1 MPDPNHPCQ
10 ECEIAAGRLD
20 SAGLP
25 PLRRGPFVVHP
36 RTDGG
41 AVPGWFVVAPVR
53 HTEQIDAL
61 DDRELAELGPVLAE
75 VAAALRESTPAE
87 RVYLS
92 VFAEVL
98 HHLHVHVIARPPD
111 APASRTGPRVFLSD
125 AKADADAVRRVAE
138 RVFARLAT

>member
-1 MPDPNHPCQ
+1 MTDHDDPCQ
-10 ECEIAAGRLD
+10 ECEIAAGRVD
-20 SAGLP
+20 PAGLP
-25 PLRRGPFVVHP
+25 PLHRGPFVVHP

-53 HTEQIDAL
+53 HAEQIDAL
-61 DDRELAELGPVLAE
+61 DDRELAELGPVVAE

-87 RVYLS
+87 RVYVS

-98 HHLHVHVIARPPD
+98 HHLHVHVIARPPG
-111 APASRTGPRVFLSD
+111 APAELTGPRVFLAT
-125 AKADADAVRRVAE
+125 AKADADAARRVAE